1 MLSTIILTI
10 LLFLLPII
18 FAVISERVLR
28 SFNLK
33 DIVKTLNK
41 SFLVQ
46 VSLCLLSFLIVW
58 SLNLKYSSQDSNILE
73 NTLIETLYNFSV
85 IGIFYYLPP
94 LMILNLITK
103 SWEKQQDK
111 FELIEKNK
119 QKDCR

>member
-41 SFLVQ
+41 SLLVQ
-46 VSLCLLSFLIVW
+46 VSLCLLLFLIVW
-58 SLNLKYSSQDSNILE
+58 SLNLKYSSQDSDILE

>member
-18 FAVISERVLR
+18 FVVISERVLR

-46 VSLCLLSFLIVW
+46 VSLCLLLFLIVW

>member
-46 VSLCLLSFLIVW
+46 VSLCLLLFLIVW
-58 SLNLKYSSQDSNILE
+58 SLNLKYSSQDSDILE

-94 LMILNLITK
+94 LMILNLITE

>member
-41 SFLVQ
+41 SLLVQ
-46 VSLCLLSFLIVW
+46 VSLCLLLFLIVW
-58 SLNLKYSSQDSNILE
+58 SLNLKYSSQDSDILE

-111 FELIEKNK
+111 FELIGKNK